1 MGAKAIQEWPA
12 QQQKNKQNSHKDAKQ
27 NKYVA
32 NEYKHR
38 KQTNNLSN
46 NTQEKYKDIR
56 NLWRKSN
63 SRK

>member
-12 QQQKNKQNSHKDAKQ
+12 QQQKNKQKDAKQ